1 VTHPDAPDVPAT
13 PEPAP
18 HFPAAA
24 PAPGDGLASETAD
37 RTDRLILEVASHE
50 GAWGSEDAAVLVVA
64 DRTGALTEAALARGT
79 GPVLAFH
86 TSGLAVE
93 AAARAHAPAL
103 AEGRLLLPHRGDA
116 AREPA
121 GLEDFVRSTGI
132 ALATALVRLPKSL
145 RSLEATARAVA
156 RTGTPDLVLVGGGA
170 VKHMSRTQN
179 DVLGGAFA
187 QVHAT
192 RGSGSSRC
200 LVAARPRPDTAPATA
215 EHGSAEVHVHGATG
229 TLALRGIGGV
239 FGGGRA
245 DAGSLLLLRALDA
258 ALEED
263 AALKE
268 HAPAVHDA
276 PLRALDLGSGN
287 GLLTAYLA
295 RALPDAVI
303 VGSDDDLD
311 AVASTRATL
320 AASGLERPGIDV
332 RWEASLA
339 SQRDGSADLIVL
351 NPPFHDGTA
360 VDATLVQGLLDAAAR
375 VLRPGGALWFV
386 HNSHLRY
393 RPEVERRVGPV
404 QQRARDRRFTV
415 LRAVRRSA

>member
-1 VTHPDAPDVPAT
+1 MTHPDVPA
-13 PEPAP
+13 PATSDP
-18 HFPAAA
+18 VAPAPAAA
-24 PAPGDGLASETAD
+24 PETAD
-37 RTDRLILEVASHE
+37 RTDRLILDVASRE
-50 GAWGSEDAAVLVVA
+50 EAWGSQDGAVLVVG
-64 DRTGALTEAALARGT
+64 DRTGALTEAALAHGT
-79 GPVLAFH
+79 GPVLGFH
-86 TSGLAVE
+86 PSALAAE

-103 AEGRLLLPHRGDA
+103 AAGRLLLPHRGDA
-116 AREPA
+116 AQGA
-121 GLEDFVRSTGI
+121 ASLEEFVRSTGI
-132 ALATALVRLPKSL
+132 VPETALVRLPKSL
-145 RSLEATARAVA
+145 RSLAATARAVA
-156 RTGTPDLVLVGGGA
+156 RTGAPDLVLVGGGP
-170 VKHMSRTQN
+170 VKHMTRTQN
-179 DVLGGAFA
+179 EVLGGAFA
-187 QVHAT
+187 EVHAT

-200 LVAARPRPDTAPATA
+200 LVAARPRPGAAAAAA
-215 EHGSAEVHVHGATG
+215 EHGSAEVRVHGATD
-229 TLALRGIGGV
+229 TLALCGIGGV
-239 FGGGRA
+239 FGGSRA
-245 DAGSLLLLRALDA
+245 DAGSLLLLHALDP

-263 AALKE
+263 D
-268 HAPAVHDA
+268 PAVRGA

-295 RALPDAVI
+295 RALPDALI
-303 VGSDDDLD
+303 VASDDDLD

-339 SQRDGSADLIVL
+339 SQPDASADLIVL

-360 VDATLVQGLLDAAAR
+360 VDASLVQGLLDAAAR

-415 LRAVRRSA
+415 LRAHRR